1 MTEKENFLKV
11 IRGETPAWVPRWYGG
26 IDPYAT
32 KPPSSISVSPG
43 FISAKRTPEG
53 GFMFWGSAYGPKG
66 DEALVNRRKWMTS
79 EYEAY
84 RETPYK

>member
-1 MTEKENFLKV
+1 MSMTGKENFLKV
-11 IRGETPAWVPRWYGG
+11 IRGETPAWAPGWYGG
-26 IDPYAT
+26 VDPYAA

-43 FISAKRTPEG
+43 FISAKRAPAG
-53 GFMFWGSAYGPKG
+53 GESLA
-66 DEALVNRRKWMTS
+66 NRRKWMTS